1 MIAYTSQA
9 LRQYGIRAVHMDD
22 IAKSMSISK
31 RTLYQAYVTKDNLIN
46 ACLESYLNR
55 IRNLFQIIRYNYPEV
70 LEYLWEISKTYIENL
85 YRAEC
90 VFWLDVSKHLE
101 YKYIYS
107 SYNCIWAD
115 ELEQMI
121 LACQKEKYVISNLNV
136 SMFVKSFITLL
147 YNGRIAECPYIMLH
161 SSAYFMFRGIMT
173 EQGIE
178 QLDSKRIAEN
188 T

>member
-147 YNGRIAECPYIMLH
+147 YNGRIAECPCIMLH